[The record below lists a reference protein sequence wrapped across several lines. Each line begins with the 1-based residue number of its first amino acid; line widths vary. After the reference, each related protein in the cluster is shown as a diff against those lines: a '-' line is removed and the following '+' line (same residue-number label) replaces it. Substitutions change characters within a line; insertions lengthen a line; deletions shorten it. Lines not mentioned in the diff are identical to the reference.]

1 MPTTTEKILRLPLTG
16 NDAAALA
23 MKQVDPDV
31 CAAYPITPQTELMQT
46 FAQYVA
52 DGEVQT
58 ELITV
63 ESEHSAMSTCI
74 SASATGVRTFTATS
88 SQGLALMHELL
99 PIASGMRL
107 PVVMAV
113 VNRAI
118 AAPINIWVEHN
129 DIMPERDS
137 GWIQVF
143 CDNNQEVQDMVLQA
157 FRIAEDKRVAL
168 PMTVG
173 LDAFILS
180 HTVEP
185 VDLMEQEDADK
196 FVPKYVPPGP
206 IIDPEDPN
214 VVGVFTPPE
223 YMMECRW
230 NQDKAMREAPKVI
243 EEVNAAFAKQFG
255 RNHGG
260 MIDPYMVDDAEVVLI
275 TLGTASST
283 AHEVVDDMRK
293 EGKKV
298 GLIKLRFWRPY
309 PTAQL
314 RMVAEKVKAVGV
326 FDRAVSYGVAG
337 PSFIEFRNAA
347 YGLNVPTMNFIGG
360 LGGRDVSLAD
370 VRFMYERLLEAAK
383 TGKVRREITWMGTR
397 GVEQ

>member
-1 MPTTTEKILRLPLTG
+1 MVKKVVTG
-16 NDAAALA
+16 NYAAAYGS
-23 MKQVDPDV
+23 MRSRVRTV
-31 CAAYPITPQTELMQT
+31 AAYPITPQTFIVEHISE
-46 FAQYVA
+46 FVNN
-52 DGEVQT
+52 GEMDCAYM
-58 ELITV
+58 EV
-63 ESEHSAMSTCI
+63 ESEHSAMSACV
-74 SASATGVRTFTATS
+74 SASATGIRTFTATS
-88 SQGLALMHELL
+88 SQGLALMHEIL
-99 PIASGMRL
+99 PIASGLRL

-113 VNRAI
+113 VNRSI

-137 GWIQVF
+137 GWLQVF

-157 FRIAEDKRVAL
+157 FKIAEDKRVAL

-185 VDLMEQEDADK
+185 VDLMDQEAADK
-196 FVPKYVPPGP
+196 FLPKYSPPSP
-206 IIDPEDPN
+206 TLDTNDPKG
-214 VVGVFTPPE
+214 VGVFVPPE
-223 YMMECRW
+223 YMMEVRYAM
-230 NQDKAMREAPKVI
+230 DKAMRDAPKVI

-255 RNHGG
+255 RDHGG
-260 MIDPYMVDDAEVVLI
+260 MIDPYMIDDADVVLV
-275 TLGTASST
+275 TMGTVSST
-283 AHEVVDDMRK
+283 AHEIVDDLRK

-298 GLIKLRFWRPY
+298 GLVKLRFWRPY
-309 PTAQL
+309 PTEQMRKIAQN
-314 RMVAEKVKAVGV
+314 VKAVGV

-347 YGLNVPTMNFIGG
+347 YGLSVPIMDFIGG
-360 LGGRDVSLAD
+360 LGGRDVSGQD

-383 TGKVRREITWMGTR
+383 TGKARREITWLNTR

>member
-1 MPTTTEKILRLPLTG
+1 MVKKVVTG
-16 NDAAALA
+16 NYAAAYGSMRA
-23 MKQVDPDV
+23 RVRCV
-31 CAAYPITPQTELMQT
+31 AAYPITPQTFIVEHISEFVNNGEMDCE
-46 FAQYVA
+46 YV
-52 DGEVQT
+52 E
-58 ELITV
+58 V
-63 ESEHSAMSTCI
+63 ESEHSAMSTCV

-88 SQGLALMHELL
+88 SQGLALMHEIL

-157 FRIAEDKRVAL
+157 FKIAEDKRVAL

-185 VDLMEQEDADK
+185 VDLMDQEAADK
-196 FVPKYVPPGP
+196 FLPKYVPPGP
-206 IIDPEDPN
+206 ILDPDDPA

-230 NQDKAMREAPKVI
+230 NQDKAPKVI

-260 MIDPYMVDDAEVVLI
+260 MIDPYMVDDADVVLI

-298 GLIKLRFWRPY
+298 GLVKLRFWRPY

-314 RMVAEKVKAVGV
+314 RKIAEKAKAVGV

-347 YGLNVPTMNFIGG
+347 YGLTVPTMNFIGG

-370 VRFMYERLLEAAK
+370 IRFMYERLLEAAK

>member
-1 MPTTTEKILRLPLTG
+1 MVSKICTG
-16 NDAAALA
+16 NYAAAYGS
-23 MKQVDPDV
+23 MRSRVKTV
-31 CAAYPITPQTELMQT
+31 AAYPITPQTFIVEHISE
-46 FAQYVA
+46 FVNN
-52 DGEVQT
+52 GEMDC
-58 ELITV
+58 EYIEV
-63 ESEHSAMSTCI
+63 ESEHTAMSACV

-88 SQGLALMHELL
+88 SQGLALMHEIL

-157 FRIAEDKRVAL
+157 YRIAEDKRVSL
-168 PMTVG
+168 PMAVC

-185 VDLMEQEDADK
+185 VDLVEQDDADK
-196 FVPKYVPPGP
+196 FVPKYRPTGA
-206 IIDPEDPN
+206 ILDPDE
-214 VVGVFTPPE
+214 VSAVGVFTPPD
-223 YMMECRW
+223 YMMEQRW
-230 NQDKAMREAPKVI
+230 QTDDAMRKSADVI
-243 EEVNAAFAKQFG
+243 REVNAAFAKHFG
-255 RNHGG
+255 RDHGG
-260 MIDPYMVDDAEVVLI
+260 LVDPYMVDDADVVLV
-275 TLGTASST
+275 TMGTASST
-283 AHEVVDDMRK
+283 AHEVVDDMRS

-298 GLIKLRFWRPY
+298 GLVKLRFWRPY
-309 PTAQL
+309 PAQEL
-314 RMVAEKVKAVGV
+314 RSIVERVKAVGV

-337 PSFIEFRNAA
+337 PSFIELRSAS
-347 YGLNVPTMNFIGG
+347 YGLNVPMMNFIGG

-370 VRFMYERLLEAAK
+370 IRFMYDSLLQAAK
-383 TGKVRREITWMGTR
+383 TGKAKRDVTWMGTR